1 MDYLGATIL
10 YFLHSYIK
18 IRKHMK
24 KGIRFMIFGTVLL
37 GSMLSGCSTD
47 NSIECPED
55 FTGSLVDEENNL
67 LGTWQLSAIVAGEE
81 VDLTDDNEEN
91 PDTDIFVQYTACEKD
106 TEYTFGSDRA
116 YVYSQATNESNCSN
130 MVTITGTW
138 KLANGSLGL
147 VGNCSVQ
154 NLNVVFNDDK
164 SAFSVTSNYTI
175 TDVNGVSVQTD
186 VTFTYSKLEP
196 TP

>member
-1 MDYLGATIL
+1 
-10 YFLHSYIK
+10 
-18 IRKHMK
+18 
-24 KGIRFMIFGTVLL
+24 MIFGTVLL

-55 FTGSLVDEENNL
+55 FTGSLVEEENNL

-91 PDTDIFVQYTACEKD
+91 PDTDIYVQYTACEKD
-106 TEYTFGSDRA
+106 TEYTFGPGRA
-116 YVYSQATNESNCSN
+116 YEYSQAANESECSN
-130 MVTITGTW
+130 MVNITGTW
-138 KLANGSLGL
+138 KLANGALGL

-154 NLNVVFNDDK
+154 NMNVVLNDDK

-186 VTFTYSKLEP
+186 VTFTYTKLDQ
-196 TP
+196 TS

>member
-55 FTGSLVDEENNL
+55 FTGSLVEEENNL

-106 TEYTFGSDRA
+106 AEYTFGPGRA
-116 YVYSQATNESNCSN
+116 YEYSQGANESDCSN
-130 MVTITGTW
+130 MVNITGTW
-138 KLANGSLGL
+138 KLANGSLGM

-154 NLNVVFNDDK
+154 NMNVVLNDDN

-186 VTFTYSKLEP
+186 VTFTYSKLGQ